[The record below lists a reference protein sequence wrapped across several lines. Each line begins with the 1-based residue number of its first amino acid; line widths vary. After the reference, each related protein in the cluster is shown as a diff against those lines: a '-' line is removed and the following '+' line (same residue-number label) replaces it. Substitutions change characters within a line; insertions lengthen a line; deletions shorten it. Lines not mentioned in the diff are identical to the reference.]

1 MLQDLE
7 NGRQTEIDAIN
18 GEIARIADSN
28 GLDATYN
35 KEFIEKIKSV
45 SN

>member
-1 MLQDLE
+1 MLQGLE

-18 GEIARIADSN
+18 GEIVRIADCN
-28 GLDATYN
+28 GLDAIYN
-35 KEFIEKIKSV
+35 KEFIKKIKSV

>member
-18 GEIARIADSN
+18 GEIVRIADCN
-28 GLDATYN
+28 GLDAIYN

-45 SN
+45 SK